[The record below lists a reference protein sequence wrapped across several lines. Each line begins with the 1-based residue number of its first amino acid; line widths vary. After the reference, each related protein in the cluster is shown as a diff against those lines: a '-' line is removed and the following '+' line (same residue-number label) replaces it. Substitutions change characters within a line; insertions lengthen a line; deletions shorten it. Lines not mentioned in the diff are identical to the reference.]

1 MADTALHDK
10 SPAELHS
17 LGLGCLST
25 ALDSGTDNAAGSRMA
40 STAIACFFAS
50 MSADNLAAE
59 VGAHRTD
66 EHTPPHGTPAV
77 AGANEHAVHHG

>member
-10 SPAELHS
+10 SPAELHD

-59 VGAHRTD
+59 AGAHAPRED
-66 EHTPPHGTPAV
+66 TPPHGTPAA
-77 AGANEHAVHHG
+77 AGVNEHAGHHG